1 MAGSWEDWVVDND
14 SVDVRVMVG
23 FKDSGFNNLFVDDLE
38 VEEES
43 TTETLGLASNFE
55 FSSENAQ

>member
-23 FKDSGFNNLFVDDLE
+23 FKDSGFNNLFVDNLE

-43 TTETLGLASNFE
+43 TAETLILALE
-55 FSSENAQ
+55 F